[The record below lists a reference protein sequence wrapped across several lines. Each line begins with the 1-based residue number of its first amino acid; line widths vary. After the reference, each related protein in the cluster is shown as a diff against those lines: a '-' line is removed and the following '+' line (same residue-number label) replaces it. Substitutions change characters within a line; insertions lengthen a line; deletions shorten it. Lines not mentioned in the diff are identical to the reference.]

1 MTINKEEKME
11 KICSGNY
18 ENVLALIDRAKH
30 YNIWVQ
36 VSDEDGVY
44 EYVTREQFEN
54 KMVDLINFL

>member
-1 MTINKEEKME
+1 MKMEKSME

-54 KMVDLINFL
+54 KWLI